1 MKNSFNVAL
10 NNYFLLLNEVK
21 FVKLT
26 AETLFQYKMVT
37 THFLINALQPDQ
49 PPIHLCCHLSMLN
62 EISMFSSVLQAC
74 NYKRGANLNVTFVP
88 FLFQFSRFL
97 YNIINNKRNFFS
109 LFLFIIEISFYT
121 LVDEQFVRTI
131 FMFLTYDIHW
141 ICFENITTK
150 LGH

>member
-10 NNYFLLLNEVK
+10 NNYFLSLNEVK

-26 AETLFQYKMVT
+26 TETLFQYETVT

-62 EISMFSSVLQAC
+62 AISMFSSVLQAC

-97 YNIINNKRNFFS
+97 YNIINNKRIFFS

-131 FMFLTYDIHW
+131 FMFLTYDIH
-141 ICFENITTK
+141 
-150 LGH
+150 